1 MRRRLALTLLPLLT
15 LAACGAPR
23 PVVTVDQ
30 GAKVRP
36 REEVLRVPAA
46 EELKA
51 QPADTVRALL
61 GRPTYTRVEP
71 PAEVWQYAAEG
82 CVLDITFYPERQSGP
97 LRSSWLESRDIDG
110 KPMDPTACLPQVV
123 NP

>member
-1 MRRRLALTLLPLLT
+1 MRRRLTLPLLPLLV
-15 LAACGAPR
+15 LAACGGPR
-23 PVVTVDQ
+23 PMVTVDT

-36 REEVLRVPAA
+36 RAGAARVPAPA
-46 EELKA
+46 ELEK
-51 QPADTVRALL
+51 QPAATVRALL

-110 KPMDPTACLPQVV
+110 KPIQPADCLPQVV